1 KINVS
6 TDKKTGRRSD
16 PFYAVLRITAVLS
29 LWRSRC
35 PP

>member
-1 KINVS
+1 VS
-6 TDKKTGRRSD
+6 KKTGRRSD
-16 PFYAVLRITAVLS
+16 PFYAVLRITTALS

>member
-1 KINVS
+1 VS
-6 TDKKTGRRSD
+6 KKTGRRSD
-16 PFYAVLRITAVLS
+16 PFHAELRITAALS

>member
-1 KINVS
+1 MYLKI
-6 TDKKTGRRSD
+6 KTGRRSD
-16 PFYAVLRITAVLS
+16 PFYAVLTITAALS

>member
-1 KINVS
+1 YL
-6 TDKKTGRRSD
+6 KKMGRRSD
-16 PFYAVLRITAVLS
+16 PFHAVLRITAALS